1 MARLRSRAL
10 TALGML
16 FMWPLLRTQAT
27 GTLLVAASPIIPWA
41 QDCYLL
47 FLIVGAL
54 FVAVTL
60 AARDFL
66 PHLFKLRWP
75 VTAVATTTALVNLG
89 LVSAIYSGTAHP
101 ILLVVSVLF
110 FGVCVPLLLVAWAF
124 ALVSL
129 FKDDFRASGLC
140 LAASFA
146 GSFLL
151 GFLQYLPS
159 PFPYAFPV
167 LCPLVTGWCWHFLSS
182 SEGQQMSGCNRLSIS
197 TMLQSL
203 PLGSFAALVVAMF
216 LSCFLIGVARSGSI
230 AILEDIGLYYAK
242 DLATVA
248 VTIVIVFLLYTL
260 LSKRRSLRVI
270 LVLILTLLCVGQ
282 LIILAFD
289 GDALALV
296 GIGVS
301 SAARA
306 SLSFLLYLY
315 LLILVCGKNLPVV
328 PAFVSVFVSTNLI
341 SDALSFVAVPAVSA
355 ALGADYAELI
365 KPLSMGIGMAAL
377 LCLALF
383 SGPMTLDRPRL
394 EEGDDRVADSPTQL
408 ECQVDE
414 LACRFGVSDREREV
428 MLCIVSGY
436 SYKATAAELGITE
449 GTVQSHIKRLYTK
462 IDVHSRQELIDTVR
476 AIEF

>member
-110 FGVCVPLLLVAWAF
+110 FGALLSRVVRRQLPARFPTILTFSLSVCLSGFMPPGHRMVLAFPFQFGRSADERLQQAFYFYHASIASTGLIRSSRRRDVPQLLSHRGRSVRIDRNSRGHRPVLRQRPRHRCSNHRYCVSAVYVIVEKTFIASDSSTHPYAIVRRATHHIGF
-124 ALVSL
+124 RRRRTCSCRHRGLLGRPRKSLLPLVSL
-129 FKDDFRASGLC
+129 SAHLGMREKPASC
-140 LAASFA
+140 
-146 GSFLL
+146 
-151 GFLQYLPS
+151 
-159 PFPYAFPV
+159 
-167 LCPLVTGWCWHFLSS
+167 
-182 SEGQQMSGCNRLSIS
+182 
-197 TMLQSL
+197 
-203 PLGSFAALVVAMF
+203 
-216 LSCFLIGVARSGSI
+216 
-230 AILEDIGLYYAK
+230 
-242 DLATVA
+242 
-248 VTIVIVFLLYTL
+248 
-260 LSKRRSLRVI
+260 
-270 LVLILTLLCVGQ
+270 
-282 LIILAFD
+282 
-289 GDALALV
+289 
-296 GIGVS
+296 
-301 SAARA
+301 
-306 SLSFLLYLY
+306 
-315 LLILVCGKNLPVV
+315 